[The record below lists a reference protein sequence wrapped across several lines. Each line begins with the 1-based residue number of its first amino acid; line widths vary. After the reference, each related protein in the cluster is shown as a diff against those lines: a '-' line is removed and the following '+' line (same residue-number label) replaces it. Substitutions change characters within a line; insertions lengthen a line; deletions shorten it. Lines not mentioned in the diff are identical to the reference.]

1 MADNKEK
8 ALKEKELGNAA
19 YKSKNFTKAVGH
31 YETAIELDPAEIT
44 FRSNLA
50 AVHFETKN
58 YQECVKVCE
67 KAVEIGRE
75 NRADFKLI
83 AKAYNRAGN
92 AHRKLGNLEAAKTAF
107 EKALTEHRTPD
118 YRQNLSEVESE
129 IKKAAEAAYI
139 NPQLAEE
146 EKLKG
151 NDCFKKGEWA
161 NAVKFYTE
169 AIKRNPSDAKI
180 YSNRAA
186 CYTKLNAFDLTIKD
200 CDTSI
205 SMDPNFVKAYL
216 RKANVLK
223 AMGQVKNAME
233 VYSKAMELDPNSDEA
248 KNGYKDCAIRMQSGS
263 GGGKD
268 PEEVRRNAM
277 NNPEVQAIMADPAM
291 RMILEQMQTDP
302 QAVQEHLKN
311 PAIMEKIMKL
321 KDAGLISM
329 SYR

>member
-1 MADNKEK
+1 MGEM
-8 ALKEKELGNAA
+8 GNAA
-19 YKSKNFTKAVGH
+19 YKSKNFAKAISH
-31 YETAIELDPAEIT
+31 YEAAIGLDPKEIT

-50 AVHFETKN
+50 TVHFETKN
-58 YQECVKVCE
+58 FEECVKVCE
-67 KAVEIGRE
+67 KAVEVGRE

-83 AKAYNRAGN
+83 AKAWARLGN
-92 AHRKLGNLEAAKTAF
+92 AQRKLGKLAEAKVAF
-107 EKALTEHRTPD
+107 EKAMTEHRTPD
-118 YRQNLSEVESE
+118 YRQSLSEVESE
-129 IKKAAEAAYI
+129 
-139 NPQLAEE
+139 L
-146 EKLKG
+146 
-151 NDCFKKGEWA
+151 KKGEGA
-161 NAVKFYTE
+161 NAVKFYSE
-169 AIKRNPSDAKI
+169 AIKRNPKDAKI

-205 SMDPNFVKAYL
+205 SMDPTFVKAYL

-223 AMGQVKNAME
+223 AMGQAKNAME

-248 KNGYKDCAIRMQSGS
+248 KNGYRDCAIRMQSGG

-277 NNPEVQAIMADPAM
+277 NNPEVQQIMGDPAM

>member
-1 MADNKEK
+1 MADNKDK
-8 ALKEKELGNAA
+8 ALKEKEQGNAA
-19 YKSKNFTKAVGH
+19 YKSKNFTKAVSH
-31 YETAIELDPAEIT
+31 YEAAIELDPAEIT

-58 YQECVKVCE
+58 YQECVQVCE
-67 KAVEIGRE
+67 KAVEVGRE

-92 AHRKLGNLEAAKTAF
+92 AHRKMGSLEAAKTAF

-129 IKKAAEAAYI
+129 IKKAAELAYI
-139 NPQLAEE
+139 NPQLSEG

-151 NDCFKKGEWA
+151 NECFKKGEWA

-169 AIKRNPSDAKI
+169 AIRRNPTDAKI

-205 SMDPNFVKAYL
+205 SIDPNFVKAYL

-277 NNPEVQAIMADPAM
+277 NNPEVQQIMADPAM

>member
-1 MADNKEK
+1 M
-8 ALKEKELGNAA
+8 G
-19 YKSKNFTKAVGH
+19 
-31 YETAIELDPAEIT
+31 
-44 FRSNLA
+44 
-50 AVHFETKN
+50 HFETKN
-58 YQECVKVCE
+58 FEECVKVCE
-67 KAVEIGRE
+67 KAVEVGRE

-83 AKAYNRAGN
+83 AKAWARLGN
-92 AHRKLGNLEAAKTAF
+92 AQRKLGKLAEAKVAF
-107 EKALTEHRTPD
+107 EKAMTEHRTPD
-118 YRQNLSEVESE
+118 YRQSLSEVESE
-129 IKKAAEAAYI
+129 LKKAEELAYI
-139 NPQLAEE
+139 NPEIAEQ

-161 NAVKFYTE
+161 NAVKFYSE
-169 AIKRNPSDAKI
+169 AIKRNPKDAKI

-200 CDTSI
+200 CDTAI
-205 SMDPNFVKAYL
+205 AMDPTFVKAYL

-223 AMGQVKNAME
+223 AIGQ
-233 VYSKAMELDPNSDEA
+233 A
-248 KNGYKDCAIRMQSGS
+248 KNGYRDCTIRMQSGG

-277 NNPEVQAIMADPAM
+277 NNPEVQQIMGDPAM

>member
-1 MADNKEK
+1 MAEA
-8 ALKEKELGNAA
+8 ALQEKEQGNVA
-19 YKSKNFTKAVGH
+19 YKSKNFPKAIEH
-31 YETAIELDPAEIT
+31 YEAAIGLDPKEIT

-50 AVHFETKN
+50 AVHFEMKN
-58 YQECVKVCE
+58 YQECVRVCE
-67 KAVEIGRE
+67 KAVEVGRE

-83 AKAYNRAGN
+83 AKAMFRMGN
-92 AHRKLGNLEAAKTAF
+92 AHRRQGALKEAKTAF

-118 YRQNLSEVESE
+118 YRQALSEVESE
-129 IKKAAEAAYI
+129 IKKAEEAAYI
-139 NPQLAEE
+139 NPELADQ

-151 NDCFKKGEWA
+151 NECFKKGEWA
-161 NAVKFYTE
+161 QAVKFYSE
-169 AIKRNPSDAKI
+169 AIKRNPKDAKI
-180 YSNRAA
+180 FSNRAA

-200 CDTSI
+200 CDTAI
-205 SMDPNFVKAYL
+205 SMEPTFVKAYL

-223 AMGQVKNAME
+223 AMGQAKNAME

-248 KNGYKDCAIRMQSGS
+248 KAGYKDCAVRMQSGG

-268 PEEVRRNAM
+268 PEEVRKNAM
-277 NNPEVQAIMADPAM
+277 NNPEVQQIMGDPAM

>member
-1 MADNKEK
+1 M
-8 ALKEKELGNAA
+8 G
-19 YKSKNFTKAVGH
+19 
-31 YETAIELDPAEIT
+31 
-44 FRSNLA
+44 
-50 AVHFETKN
+50 
-58 YQECVKVCE
+58 
-67 KAVEIGRE
+67 
-75 NRADFKLI
+75 
-83 AKAYNRAGN
+83 AGN
-92 AHRKLGNLEAAKTAF
+92 AYKKLDNLQAAKTAF

-118 YRQNLSEVESE
+118 YRLNLSEVEAA
-129 IKKAAEAAYI
+129 IKKKEEEAYI
-139 NPQLAEE
+139 NPELADA

-151 NDCFKKGEWA
+151 NECFKSGDWA

-169 AIKRNPSDAKI
+169 AIKRNPKDAKI

-205 SMDPNFVKAYL
+205 SMDPTFVKAYL

-223 AMGQVKNAME
+223 AMGQAKNAME

-248 KNGYKDCAIRMQSGS
+248 KNGYRDCAIRMQSGG

-277 NNPEVQAIMADPAM
+277 NNPEVQQIMGDPAM

-311 PAIMEKIMKL
+311 PA
-321 KDAGLISM
+321 
-329 SYR
+329 

>member
-1 MADNKEK
+1 MAEGN
-8 ALKEKELGNAA
+8 AAAMKEKELGNAA
-19 YKSKNFTKAVGH
+19 YKSKNFAKAIGH
-31 YETAIELDPAEIT
+31 YEAAIGLDPKEIT

-58 YQECVKVCE
+58 FDECVKVCE
-67 KAVEIGRE
+67 KAVEVGRE

-83 AKAYNRAGN
+83 AKAWARLGN
-92 AHRKLGNLEAAKTAF
+92 AQRKLGKLAEAKVAF
-107 EKALTEHRTPD
+107 EKAMTEHRTPD
-118 YRQNLSEVESE
+118 YRQSLSEVESE
-129 IKKAAEAAYI
+129 LKKAEELAYI
-139 NPQLAEE
+139 NPEIADQ

-161 NAVKFYTE
+161 NAVKFYSE
-169 AIKRNPSDAKI
+169 AIKRNPKDAKI

-205 SMDPNFVKAYL
+205 SMDPTFVKAYL

-223 AMGQVKNAME
+223 AMGQAKNAME

-248 KNGYKDCAIRMQSGS
+248 KNGYRDCAIKMQSGG

-277 NNPEVQAIMADPAM
+277 NNPEVQQIMGDPAM

>member
-1 MADNKEK
+1 MAEA
-8 ALKEKELGNAA
+8 ALKEKEQGNVA
-19 YKSKNFTKAVGH
+19 YKSKNFPK
-31 YETAIELDPAEIT
+31 AIEHYQAAIGLDPKEIT

-50 AVHFETKN
+50 AVHFEMKN
-58 YQECVKVCE
+58 YQECVRVCE
-67 KAVEIGRE
+67 KAVEVGRE

-83 AKAYNRAGN
+83 AKAMFRMGN
-92 AHRKLGNLEAAKTAF
+92 AHRRQGALKEAKTAF

-118 YRQNLSEVESE
+118 YRQALSEVESE
-129 IKKAAEAAYI
+129 IKKAEEAAYI
-139 NPQLAEE
+139 NPELADQ

-151 NDCFKKGEWA
+151 NECFKKGEWA
-161 NAVKFYTE
+161 QAVKFYSE
-169 AIKRNPSDAKI
+169 AIKRNPKDAKI
-180 YSNRAA
+180 FSNRAA

-200 CDTSI
+200 CDTAI
-205 SMDPNFVKAYL
+205 SMEPTFVKAYL

-223 AMGQVKNAME
+223 AMGQAKNAME

-248 KNGYKDCAIRMQSGS
+248 KAGYKDCAVRMQSGG

-268 PEEVRRNAM
+268 PEEVRKNAM
-277 NNPEVQAIMADPAM
+277 NNPEVQQIMGDPAM

>member
-1 MADNKEK
+1 MADKAG
-8 ALKEKELGNAA
+8 ALKEKELGNTA
-19 YKSKNFTKAVGH
+19 YKSKNFSKAITH
-31 YETAIELDPAEIT
+31 YEAAIMLDPTEIT

-50 AVHFETKN
+50 AVHFETKE
-58 YQECVKVCE
+58 YQKCVEVCE
-67 KAVEIGRE
+67 KAVEVGRE
-75 NRADFKLI
+75 SRADFKII

-92 AHRKLGNLEAAKTAF
+92 AHRKLGSLEAAKAAF

-118 YRQNLSEVESE
+118 YRQNLSEIESE
-129 IKKAAEAAYI
+129 IKKVKDAAYVNPELAEA
-139 NPQLAEE
+139 

-151 NDCFKKGEWA
+151 NDCFKKGQWA
-161 NAVKFYTE
+161 DAVKFYTE
-169 AIKRNPSDAKI
+169 AIKRNPQDAKI

-205 SMDPNFVKAYL
+205 SMDPLFVKAYL

-223 AMGQVKNAME
+223 AMGQIKNAME

-248 KNGYKDCAIRMQSGS
+248 KNGYKDCAIRMQSG

-277 NNPEVQAIMADPAM
+277 NNPEVQQIMGDPAM

>member
-1 MADNKEK
+1 MGEK
-8 ALKEKELGNAA
+8 A
-19 YKSKNFTKAVGH
+19 
-31 YETAIELDPAEIT
+31 I
-44 FRSNLA
+44 
-50 AVHFETKN
+50 
-58 YQECVKVCE
+58 
-67 KAVEIGRE
+67 EIGRE

-92 AHRKLGNLEAAKTAF
+92 AYKKLDNLQAAKTAF

-118 YRQNLSEVESE
+118 YRLNLSEVEAA
-129 IKKAAEAAYI
+129 IKKKEEEAYI
-139 NPQLAEE
+139 NPELADA

-151 NDCFKKGEWA
+151 NECFKKGDWA

-169 AIKRNPSDAKI
+169 ALKWTPKDAKI

-200 CDTSI
+200 CDSSI
-205 SMDPNFVKAYL
+205 ALDPNFVKAYL

-223 AMGQVKNAME
+223 AMGQAQKAMD

-248 KNGYKDCAIRMQSGS
+248 KNGYKDCAVRQYSGNRGS
-263 GGGKD
+263 N
-268 PEEVRRNAM
+268 PEEVKARAM
-277 NNPEVQAIMADPAM
+277 NDPEVQQIMSDPAM
-291 RMILEQMQTDP
+291 RMILEQMQSDP
-302 QAVQEHLKN
+302 QAVQEHLQN
-311 PAIMEKIMKL
+311 PAIMQKIMKL

>member
-1 MADNKEK
+1 MAANKD
-8 ALKEKELGNAA
+8 AAMKEKEAGNSA
-19 YKSKNFTKAVGH
+19 YKSKNFPKAVTH
-31 YETAIELDPAEIT
+31 YQAAIDLDPAEIT

-58 YQECVKVCE
+58 YQECVTVCE
-67 KAVEIGRE
+67 KAIEVGRE

-83 AKAYNRAGN
+83 AKAYNRMGN

-118 YRQNLSEVESE
+118 YRQNLSEVESD
-129 IKKAAEAAYI
+129 IKKAADAAYI
-139 NPQLAEE
+139 NPELAEQ

-151 NDCFKKGEWA
+151 NECFKKGQWA
-161 NAVKFYTE
+161 DAVKFYSE
-169 AIKRNPSDAKI
+169 AIKRNPKDAKI

-200 CDTSI
+200 CDTAI
-205 SMDPNFVKAYL
+205 AMDPNFVKAYL

-223 AMGQVKNAME
+223 AMGQAKNAME

-248 KNGYKDCAIRMQSGS
+248 KNGYKDCAIRMQSGG

-277 NNPEVQAIMADPAM
+277 NNPEVQQIMGDPAM

>member
-1 MADNKEK
+1 MGLKRPSFYCLIHFYKRVKALEPRMADGN
-8 ALKEKELGNAA
+8 AAAMKEKEQGNAA
-19 YKSKNFTKAVGH
+19 YKSKNFTKAIGH
-31 YETAIELDPAEIT
+31 YEAAIGLDPTEIT

-50 AVHFETKN
+50 AVHFE
-58 YQECVKVCE
+58 
-67 KAVEIGRE
+67 
-75 NRADFKLI
+75 L
-83 AKAYNRAGN
+83 
-92 AHRKLGNLEAAKTAF
+92 
-107 EKALTEHRTPD
+107 
-118 YRQNLSEVESE
+118 
-129 IKKAAEAAYI
+129 KKAEELAYI
-139 NPQLAEE
+139 NPELAEQ

-161 NAVKFYTE
+161 NAVKFYSE
-169 AIKRNPSDAKI
+169 AIKRNPKDAKI

-205 SMDPNFVKAYL
+205 SMDPTFVKAYL

-223 AMGQVKNAME
+223 AMGQAKNAME

-248 KNGYKDCAIRMQSGS
+248 KNGYRDCAIRMQSGG

-277 NNPEVQAIMADPAM
+277 NNPEVQQIMGDPAM

-329 SYR
+329 SYK